1 MKPNASHRPRAPK
14 SRGIPVLKGRAVG
27 YGPETVCPL
36 SCRRPSIRYGCPS
49 TPTTAAGVGEDRD
62 PLATHYTPPAR
73 SLWCP
78 DLWHGLGS
86 RWPLCDPYTHTYGHT
101 DAHETDRQTRADIH
115 TKSHTHKRTYTHS
128 NSSSHSHT
136 YIHTH
141 KRTHRYTLIDTQ
153 LSLFLTHT
161 YACTQTRKHTYIYLN
176 TININIYTQS
186 RRRAHKDTHMVTHSP
201 FPSLHA
207 AVSCLTT
214 HLYGPFEH
222 LPPVE
227 FSPSPLLPVL
237 MCLPCVIFQPKR
249 NSC

>member
-1 MKPNASHRPRAPK
+1 MS
-14 SRGIPVLKGRAVG
+14 S
-27 YGPETVCPL
+27 PL
-36 SCRRPSIRYGCPS
+36 HK
-49 TPTTAAGVGEDRD
+49 VWV
-62 PLATHYTPPAR
+62 PL
-73 SLWCP
+73 
-78 DLWHGLGS
+78 
-86 RWPLCDPYTHTYGHT
+86 
-101 DAHETDRQTRADIH
+101 DAHNSSGRRGGPRPTRHTLHAARPVIVVPWLMTWAWVTLTVMWPVHTHLRAHRRTRERQTNTCRH
-115 TKSHTHKRTYTHS
+115 THKVTHTHKRIYTHS

-237 MCLPCVIFQPKR
+237 MCLPCVLFQPKR
-249 NSC
+249 NSCKNVVVSITPQ